1 MCQHILAS
9 GLNEAQAVRT
19 CSWGVYSGSRTMLDD
34 MVLVT
39 GRFGVVSEGY
49 GVVGCET
56 ARRKLKRSWVEVV
69 AR

>member
-1 MCQHILAS
+1 
-9 GLNEAQAVRT
+9 
-19 CSWGVYSGSRTMLDD
+19 MLDD

-56 ARRKLKRSWVEVV
+56 ARRKLKRSWVEAV
-69 AR
+69 AA